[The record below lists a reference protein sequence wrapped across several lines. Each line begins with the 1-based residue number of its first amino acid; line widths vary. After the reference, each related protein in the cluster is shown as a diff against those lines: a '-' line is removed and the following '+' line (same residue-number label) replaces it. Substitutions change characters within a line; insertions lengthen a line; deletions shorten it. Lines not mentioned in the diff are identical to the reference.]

1 MSIFLGFFPDN
12 KSNNEIASVAE
23 DVKEIFDDL
32 GIKVRWSNPCTY
44 HSTLLFLGKS
54 SFPLKVFIIK
64 NKLKK
69 FQFKKFKVKFNSVKL
84 GISRQYRELIFLDFL
99 EGGEEM
105 RVLYLEL
112 KKIIGDKGDINFIP
126 HLTLGRVNKDLSAQ
140 ESANIIKDL
149 TNVSKKMNVNEI
161 AFEVSEIKLVE
172 SEDGKY
178 SFLLDVNS
186 D

>member
-54 SFPLKVFIIK
+54 AFPLKVFIIK

-84 GISRQYRELIFLDFL
+84 GISRPVSYTHLRAHETVLDLVCRLLL
-99 EGGEEM
+99 E
-105 RVLYLEL
+105 
-112 KKIIGDKGDINFIP
+112 KKNP
-126 HLTLGRVNKDLSAQ
+126 P
-140 ESANIIKDL
+140 
-149 TNVSKKMNVNEI
+149 
-161 AFEVSEIKLVE
+161 LV
-172 SEDGKY
+172 
-178 SFLLDVNS
+178 
-186 D
+186 